1 MKWTDVSARYFL
13 VCRCVGS
20 TPGKKAG
27 NPGDLSDEDIFF
39 SDYSLAKIN
48 ARSEI
53 LFMAVGRSLI
63 LRVALSL
70 GS

>member
-13 VCRCVGS
+13 VCRKYS
-20 TPGKKAG
+20 RKKAVD
-27 NPGDLSDEDIFF
+27 PGDLSDEDIFF